1 MKRVFNFSKLVSFR
15 GFQSLLFVALTFLL
29 LSTALGFNH
38 YQTSY
43 VYVVFLDDVELG
55 VVAEAKEIQIF
66 VDHLVRRC
74 GDLYGLEVQLK
85 EKIVLSREFRDGST
99 PDPDAIRDAIRQE
112 ASFITNAYLIKVDGK
127 PFIPVAEKVVLDEVV
142 DSLLAF
148 YSEKAG
154 LESRSVEVIEATVVE
169 ELQLEECVVSPDSL
183 FTRDEIVT
191 LLTTKNISVPDIQ
204 TEGPSTITG
213 QRSLL
218 SSRYA
223 DDRLS
228 LRNLV
233 SNDEESKRFGSNQ
246 ASDANEVTIRVRTVE
261 AVRVVESIPFPV
273 EHVDDNTKYV
283 NQSEITSPG
292 KDGEKEVVYH
302 VIRDN
307 GVEIE
312 RIVIEEII
320 IEEPET
326 QIESVG
332 RKELAASGSSNFIW
346 PVQGE
351 GTIYP
356 NQGFRPGHNGIDI
369 HIAHGTNVL
378 AADSGTVVYAG
389 WGGTQ
394 GNYLILQHGSYWTL
408 YLHNSAHLVKQGD
421 RVTRGQAIAKVGATG
436 RATGSHLHFEIRVDD
451 GTHQW
456 NSYYQH
462 QPVDPMQFYRR

>member
-1 MKRVFNFSKLVSFR
+1 MKRVFKKLVSFR
-15 GFQSLLFVALTFLL
+15 GFPLLLFVALTFLL

-38 YQTSY
+38 YQTSF
-43 VYVVFLDDVELG
+43 VYVVILGDVELG
-55 VVAEAKEIQIF
+55 VVAEAKEIQNF

-85 EKIVLSREFRDGST
+85 EKIVVSKEFREGST
-99 PDPDAIRDAIRQE
+99 PNPDAIRDAIRQE
-112 ASFITNAYLIKVDGK
+112 ATFITNAYLIIVDGK

-142 DSLLAF
+142 DSLLGL
-148 YSEKAG
+148 YSEKTDI
-154 LESRSVEVIEATVVE
+154 ESSSVEVIEATIVE

-183 FTRDEIVT
+183 FTGDEIVT
-191 LLTTKNISVPDIQ
+191 LLTTKNYSAPDRQ
-204 TEGPSTITG
+204 TEDPSTIPE

-233 SNDEESKRFGSNQ
+233 SNDEQS
-246 ASDANEVTIRVRTVE
+246 EVVIRVRTVE
-261 AVRVVESIPFPV
+261 VLTVIESIPFPV
-273 EHVDDNTKYV
+273 EYVDDNTRYV
-283 NQSEITSPG
+283 NQSEITIPG

-302 VIRDN
+302 LIRDN

-320 IEEPET
+320 LEEPET
-326 QIESVG
+326 QIEAVG
-332 RKELAASGSSNFIW
+332 RKELAAYGSSNFIW

-356 NQGFRPGHNGIDI
+356 NQGFRPGHIGIDI

-389 WGGTQ
+389 WGGSA

-408 YLHNSAHLVKQGD
+408 YLHNSANLVKQGD
-421 RVTRGQAIAKVGATG
+421 RVTRGQVIAKVGATG
-436 RATGSHLHFEIRVDD
+436 RATGSHLHFEVRVDD
-451 GTHQW
+451 GTRQW

>member
-1 MKRVFNFSKLVSFR
+1 MKRVFNNLVSFR
-15 GFQSLLFVALTFLL
+15 GFPSLLFVVLTFLL

-43 VYVVFLDDVELG
+43 VYVVLLDDMELG

-74 GDLYGLEVQLK
+74 GDLYGLEIQLK
-85 EKIVLSREFRDGST
+85 EKIVLSREFREGST

-112 ASFITNAYLIKVDGK
+112 ASFITNAYMINVDGK

-142 DSLLAF
+142 DSLLGL
-148 YSEKAG
+148 YTEKVG
-154 LESRSVEVIEATVVE
+154 LESSNAEVIEATIVE

-183 FTRDEIVT
+183 FSCDEIVT
-191 LLTTKNISVPDIQ
+191 LLANNNLSTPDIQ
-204 TEGPSTITG
+204 AEESSDIPG

-223 DDRLS
+223 DDRLYLS
-228 LRNLV
+228 NLV
-233 SNDEESKRFGSNQ
+233 SHDGESELFGSNQ
-246 ASDANEVTIRVRTVE
+246 SSGASEVVISVRTVE
-261 AVRVVESIPFPV
+261 ALTVIEDIPFPV
-273 EHVDDNTKYV
+273 EYVDDNTKYV

-292 KDGEKEVVYH
+292 KDGKKEVVYH
-302 VIRDN
+302 LIRDN

-312 RIVIEEII
+312 RIVMEEII
-320 IEEPET
+320 LEEPET
-326 QIESVG
+326 QIESIG
-332 RKELAASGSSNFIW
+332 RKELATYGSSNFIW
-346 PVQGE
+346 PVQGK

-356 NQGFRPGHNGIDI
+356 NQGFRKGHSGIDI

-378 AADSGTVVYAG
+378 AADSGTVVYSG
-389 WGGTQ
+389 WGSTQ
-394 GNYLILQHGSYWTL
+394 GNYLILQHGGYWTL

-421 RVTRGQAIAKVGATG
+421 RVTKGQAIAKVGATG

-451 GTHQW
+451 GTRQW